1 MKGMVVQMKL
11 FIDTANIAEIKDAYE
26 MGVISGVTTNPSI
39 IAKEGK
45 EFETAVREIVDVV
58 GDTCLIFAEVI
69 SLEADG
75 MVEEAKK
82 LAAIHPNM
90 IIKIPMCKEG
100 LKAVSRLKGTGIK
113 TTCTLCFSAAQ
124 ALLAARAGAS
134 YVAPFAGRLDDI
146 GTEGMNLIADIAE
159 IFAIHDISTQIIVA
173 STRGPMHIIEAA
185 KAGADIA
192 TVPYKVIMQMVDHP
206 LTKSGLEQFMKDW
219 EKVPQ

>member
-82 LAAIHPNM
+82 LAA
-90 IIKIPMCKEG
+90 K
-100 LKAVSRLKGTGIK
+100 KALR
-113 TTCTLCFSAAQ
+113 
-124 ALLAARAGAS
+124 LLAALRKPSPAS
-134 YVAPFAGRLDDI
+134 KPPAHSASPQLRLSSLQEQAQAMLLPSQAVL
-146 GTEGMNLIADIAE
+146 TTSVL
-159 IFAIHDISTQIIVA
+159 
-173 STRGPMHIIEAA
+173 
-185 KAGADIA
+185 KA
-192 TVPYKVIMQMVDHP
+192 
-206 LTKSGLEQFMKDW
+206 
-219 EKVPQ
+219 

>member
-1 MKGMVVQMKL
+1 MKL

-90 IIKIPMCKEG
+90 IIKIPLCKEG
-100 LKAVSRLKGTGIK
+100 LKAVSRLKKTEPGIK

-159 IFAIHDISTQIIVA
+159 IFAIHNIDTQIIVA
-173 STRGPMHIIEAA
+173 STRGPMHIIDAA

-206 LTKSGLEQFMKDW
+206 LTKSGLEKFMKDW